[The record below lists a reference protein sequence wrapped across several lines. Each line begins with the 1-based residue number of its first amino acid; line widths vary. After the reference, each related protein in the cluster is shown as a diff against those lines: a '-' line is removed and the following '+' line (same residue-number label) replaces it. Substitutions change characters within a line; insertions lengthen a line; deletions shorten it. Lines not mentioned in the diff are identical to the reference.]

1 MIDASKTELEAI
13 LHAGQ
18 MAGEFLD
25 SLKITDLSRMTQA
38 QYNTFIRCVV
48 SAYLGQLT
56 ILQVADA
63 KDFPIPY

>member
-1 MIDASKTELEAI
+1 MIDASKTELQAI

-38 QYNTFIRCVV
+38 QYNTFIRCAV
-48 SAYLGQLT
+48 SAYLGQIA
-56 ILQVADA
+56 ILQVAAA
-63 KDFPIPY
+63 KDFPLPF

>member
-25 SLKITDLSRMTQA
+25 SLRITDLSKMTQA
-38 QYNTFIRCVV
+38 QYNTFIRCAV
-48 SAYLGQLT
+48 SAYLGQLE
-56 ILQVADA
+56 ILKVSAA